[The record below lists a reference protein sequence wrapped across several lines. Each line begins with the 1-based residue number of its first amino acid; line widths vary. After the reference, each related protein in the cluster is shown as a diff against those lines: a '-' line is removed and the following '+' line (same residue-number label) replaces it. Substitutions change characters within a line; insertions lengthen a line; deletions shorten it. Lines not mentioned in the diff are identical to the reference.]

1 MSFKEE
7 YLFAKYKDRGFNN
20 VNDFRSMVLSNHT
33 ISESDAN
40 KLYTRIVKYQVNKY
54 GTTLSSSRNLYIDE
68 SKTFVV
74 INESKLIRRNLL

>member
-20 VNDFRSMVLSNHT
+20 VNDFRKMVLGKHS
-33 ISESDAN
+33 ISESEAN
-40 KLYTRIVKYQVNKY
+40 KLYTRIVRYQIKKY

-68 SKTFVV
+68 TMTF
-74 INESKLIRRNLL
+74 IPISESK